1 MLDLLWQEPKPTEV
15 ASPLPGGIA
24 TVVRF
29 LFGVPQ
35 WIQIVGFILGLIVA
49 ALVLVYLWRRRTG
62 IWAWIVT
69 RRTQVKVVLA
79 TTVVLLV
86 AGATVFGAGSWHYMQ
101 HDNGFC
107 TGCHVMGPAFQRFTQ
122 SEHDTLQCHQCHQQ
136 SLFASMRQLYLWVAE
151 RPTEIG
157 PHAKVPNTVCASCH
171 IKGEGKELWQRIA
184 TTAGHRTHLESDS
197 AVLRNLQC
205 VTCHGVEVHHFAPV
219 DSTCAQAHCHVNNTI
234 ELGKMARQTS
244 LHCTA
249 CHAFKAD
256 VPPFVTRDSARG
268 TLVPGNKECLGCHE
282 MRQVL
287 TSFDPE
293 RDPHRGTCGMCHNP
307 HTQHTP
313 AEAKASCTN
322 AQCHGDWRKVPFHVG
337 PAHRRLG
344 DDCITC
350 HEPHAARVD
359 PSDCAGCHAAVK
371 ARRAGRNLNP
381 PMPFDTTAALRRVSL
396 DLHHPFPAKG
406 KGDAPFVDDPPAAR
420 APSVPAVDSFPH
432 PRHKSLTCITCHL
445 SSREHGKLTFEQ
457 PRGCQICHHQAAA
470 TSDCAKCHAKS
481 SLASAE
487 SVTVRVRVA
496 STPERSHRVAFDHGV
511 HAKLK
516 CVDCHTTPVTL
527 APGAEVQR
535 CGTCHDEHHTA
546 TRSCVACHSGSG
558 PALRTAHAP
567 PATAHEACDACH
579 RADIVGRLLPDRSMC
594 LTCHVKQQDHYAARE
609 CTVCH
614 FQASPAQ
621 YQAHLRQAGGT

>member
-1 MLDLLWQEPKPTEV
+1 MLDLLWQEPKPTKV

-29 LFGVPQ
+29 LFSVPQ

-49 ALVLVYLWRRRTG
+49 GLVLVYLWRRRAG
-62 IWAWIVT
+62 IWTWIVT
-69 RRTQVKVVLA
+69 RRAQVKVALA
-79 TTVVLLV
+79 TVVVLIV
-86 AGATVFGAGSWHYMQ
+86 AGATAFGAGSWHYMQ

-107 TGCHVMGPAFQRFTQ
+107 TGCHVMAPAYQRFTQ

-136 SLFASMRQLYLWVAE
+136 SIFASAKQLYFWVAE
-151 RPTEIG
+151 RPLDIP
-157 PHAKVPNTVCASCH
+157 PHAKVPNRICAGCH
-171 IKGEGKELWQRIA
+171 VTGEGKKLWQRIA

-197 AVLRNLQC
+197 AVLKNLQC

-219 DSTCAQAHCHVNNTI
+219 DSTCAQAHCHINNTI
-234 ELGKMARQTS
+234 ELGKMAQQTS

-287 TSFDPE
+287 SSFDPE

-322 AQCHGDWRKVPFHVG
+322 AQCHADWRKVPFHVG
-337 PAHRRLG
+337 PAHRKLG

-371 ARRAGRNLNP
+371 ARRAGRLNP

-396 DLHHPFPAKG
+396 VPRRWFPAKG
-406 KGDAPFVDDPPAAR
+406 KGDAPFVDDPPVMR
-420 APSVPAVDSFPH
+420 ASVIPTDSFPH
-432 PRHKSLTCITCHL
+432 DRHKSLTCITCHL
-445 SSREHGKLTFEQ
+445 SKQAHGRLTFDA
-457 PRGCQICHHQAAA
+457 PRGCTICHHQAPA
-470 TSDCAKCHAKS
+470 TSDCAKCHTRNA
-481 SLASAE
+481 LATPE
-487 SVTVRVRVA
+487 SVEVRVRVA
-496 STPERSHRVAFDHGV
+496 KAPERSHPALFDH
-511 HAKLK
+511 AKHTKVK
-516 CVDCHTTPVTL
+516 CVACHTTPVSL
-527 APGAEVQR
+527 DPRVDVVR
-535 CGTCHDEHHTA
+535 CTACHEDHHA
-546 TRSCVACHSGSG
+546 ASRSCASCHRRLG
-558 PALRTAHAP
+558 PELETAHALR
-567 PATAHEACDACH
+567 ASAHEACDACH
-579 RADIVGRLLPDRSMC
+579 LPEIVGRLVPDRALC
-594 LTCHVKQQDHYAARE
+594 LTCHAKQQDHYPAQE

-614 FQASPAQ
+614 FQAAPAE
-621 YQAHLRQAGGT
+621 YQAHLRRAGAGS

>member
-1 MLDLLWQEPKPTEV
+1 MLDLLWQEPRPTKV

-35 WIQIVGFILGLIVA
+35 WIQIAGFILGVIVA
-49 ALVLVYLWRRRTG
+49 AIVLVYLWRRRG
-62 IWAWIVT
+62 PIWLWVTT
-69 RRTQVKVVLA
+69 RRRQIKVAMAGAVVL
-79 TTVVLLV
+79 VV
-86 AGATVFGAGSWHYMQ
+86 AGFTAFGAAGWHYMM

-107 TGCHVMGPAFQRFTQ
+107 TGCHVMAPAYQRFTQ
-122 SEHDTLQCHQCHQQ
+122 SEHDTLECHQCHQQ
-136 SLFASMRQLYLWVAE
+136 SIFASAKQLYFWVAE
-151 RPTEIG
+151 RPQNIP
-157 PHAKVPNTVCASCH
+157 PHAKVPNRVCASCH
-171 IKGEGKELWQRIA
+171 VTGEGKKLWQRIA

-197 AVLRNLQC
+197 AVLRNVQC

-219 DSTCAQAHCHVNNTI
+219 DSTCAQARCHVNNTI
-234 ELGKMARQTS
+234 ELGKMAQQTS

-287 TSFDPE
+287 ASFDPAN
-293 RDPHRGTCGMCHNP
+293 DPHRGTCGMCHNP

-313 AEAKASCTN
+313 AEAKLSCTT
-322 AQCHGDWRKVPFHVG
+322 AQCHADWRKVPFHIG

-344 DDCITC
+344 EDCITC
-350 HEPHAARVD
+350 HLPHAARVD

-371 ARRAGRNLNP
+371 ARRGGRLNP

-406 KGDAPFVDDPPAAR
+406 KGDGPFLDDPPASR
-420 APSVPAVDSFPH
+420 AHSAPADSFPH
-432 PRHKSLTCITCHL
+432 ARHTSLTCITCHL
-445 SSREHGKLTFEQ
+445 STREHGKLVFEQ

-470 TSDCAKCHAKS
+470 TSDCTRCHAQTA
-481 SLASAE
+481 LTIRE
-487 SVTVRVRVA
+487 SVTVRVHVA
-496 STPERSHRVAFDHGV
+496 SAPERSRRVTFDHGV

-516 CVDCHTTPVTL
+516 CVECHTTPVTL
-527 APGAEVQR
+527 DPGADVRR
-535 CGTCHDEHHTA
+535 CAACHDEHHA
-546 TRSCVACHSGSG
+546 AGRSCAACHSEVG
-558 PALRTAHAP
+558 PELRVAHAP
-567 PATAHEACDACH
+567 PAAGHEACDACH
-579 RADIVGRLLPDRSMC
+579 QTEIVGRLVPDRRLC
-594 LTCHVKQQDHYAARE
+594 ITCHLKQQDHYATQE

-614 FQASPAQ
+614 FQAAPVE
-621 YQAHLRQAGGT
+621 YQTHLRRAGAGS